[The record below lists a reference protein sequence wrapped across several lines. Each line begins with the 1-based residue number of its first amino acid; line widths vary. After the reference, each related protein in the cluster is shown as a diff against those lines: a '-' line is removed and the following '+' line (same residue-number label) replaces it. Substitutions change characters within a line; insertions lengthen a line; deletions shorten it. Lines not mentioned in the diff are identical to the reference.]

1 MKNKIISQ
9 KLIELMALI
18 EKDLYKFMVGNK
30 MAGRRARVNLIK
42 LEKAGKEFRKESSQ
56 SKLQRVYQRNA
67 WFKPQ

>member
-30 MAGRRARVNLIK
+30 IAGRRARVNLIK
-42 LEKAGKEFRKESSQ
+42 LEKAGKDFRKEST
-56 SKLQRVYQRNA
+56 KE
-67 WFKPQ
+67 